1 MLVLNHDDVETEIS
15 TYPHVF
21 LELTDTEVN
30 DCYKPSDLTIGKTI
44 NIYGRNFLINDC
56 DLFTKTFY
64 TKNFGV
70 SNFETISTEE
80 PRNEFSKMD
89 SSRGDDKLRKFITS
103 YCLSDD
109 TISIH
114 ELPQRHTDSSFE
126 HPQFYSPGDFYIGA
140 TIEVFHQRFIIRL
153 ADLFVLKYA
162 EQFSPTVIE
171 SLR

>member
-1 MLVLNHDDVETEIS
+1 M
-15 TYPHVF
+15 
-21 LELTDTEVN
+21 
-30 DCYKPSDLTIGKTI
+30 IGKTI

-70 SNFETISTEE
+70 NSLQNCLCLQPERLEKDYIKLMENDYRILRYE
-80 PRNEFSKMD
+80 AVLD
-89 SSRGDDKLRKFITS
+89 SPRGDDKLRKFITS
-103 YCLSDD
+103 YRLSYD

-126 HPQFYSPGDFYIGA
+126 HPQFYSPDDFYIGA
-140 TIEVFHQRFIIRL
+140 TIEAFHQRFIIRL

>member
-1 MLVLNHDDVETEIS
+1 MG
-15 TYPHVF
+15 
-21 LELTDTEVN
+21 N
-30 DCYKPSDLTIGKTI
+30 DYRILR
-44 NIYGRNFLINDC
+44 Y
-56 DLFTKTFY
+56 
-64 TKNFGV
+64 
-70 SNFETISTEE
+70 EA
-80 PRNEFSKMD
+80 D